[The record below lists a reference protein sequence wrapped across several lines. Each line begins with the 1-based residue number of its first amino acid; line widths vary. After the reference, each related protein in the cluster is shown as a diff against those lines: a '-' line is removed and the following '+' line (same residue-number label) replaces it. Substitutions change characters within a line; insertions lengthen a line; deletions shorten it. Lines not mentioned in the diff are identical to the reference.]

1 MPATSGSY
9 SFNSIKGELIIR
21 KAYELI
27 GMPLSMV
34 TAEQYNSALNI
45 INFILSD
52 WTNSNVNL
60 WTLKLNPVFLTPRQA
75 SYPLPSNITKV
86 FQVFLRGNVRQLNGT
101 PQSNTGDTYDGNGGG
116 IAAYAFDGNPAT
128 RCTQN
133 VQNGNISYDYG
144 EGVTKQISIIGI
156 QSYVSNRPYSLVLE
170 ASQDTIN
177 WFTVFTPPPLYP
189 YKAHVISWFYV
200 SDPIYARAYR
210 IRETGGYTLDIEEL
224 YFNSISQ
231 DTTMS
236 EVSRYEYLTYP
247 NKSQIGRPTIYY
259 VDYQRTP
266 SLYIWQTAAPMYNLI
281 MYSGQSSIE
290 TLENYTQGIDIPA
303 YFYTPL
309 IYGLASM
316 LAAQYAPEKE
326 EGLKIRYQETLS
338 PAVINNTTEVP
349 LKLEVYSD

>member
-9 SFNSIKGELIIR
+9 SFSNIKGELIIR

-60 WTLKLNPVFLTPRQA
+60 WTLKLEPMFLTPGQA
-75 SYPLPSNITKV
+75 SYPLPSNIQKI

-101 PQSNTGDTYDGNGGG
+101 PQSNTANTYDGNGGG

-128 RCTQN
+128 RCRQE
-133 VQNGNISYDYG
+133 VQDGNISYDYG
-144 EGVTKQISIIGI
+144 AGVTKQISIIGI

-177 WFTVFTPPPLYP
+177 WFTVFTCPALYP

-200 SDPIYARAYR
+200 PDPIYARAYR
-210 IRETGGYTLDIEEL
+210 IKETGGYTLDIEEL
-224 YFNSISQ
+224 YFNSTSQ
-231 DTTMS
+231 DTIMS
-236 EVSRYEYLTYP
+236 EVSRYEYLSYP

-266 SLYIWQTAAPMYNLI
+266 SLYIWQTAASMYNLI

-290 TLENYTQGIDIPA
+290 TLENYTQGIDIPS
-303 YFYTPL
+303 YFYMPL
-309 IYGLASM
+309 IYGVAEM
-316 LAAQYAPEKE
+316 LAEQYAPEKT
-326 EGLKIRYQETLS
+326 EGLRAKYQESMTN
-338 PAVINNTTEVP
+338 AVINNTTEVP
-349 LKLEVYSD
+349 LTLEVYGD

>member
-9 SFNSIKGELIIR
+9 SFSNIKAELIIR

-60 WTLKLNPVFLTPRQA
+60 WTLKLNPVFLTPGQA

-86 FQVFLRGNVRQLNGT
+86 FQVFLRSNVRQLNGT
-101 PQSNTGDTYDGNGGG
+101 PQSNSGDTYDGNGGG

-177 WFTVFTPPPLYP
+177 WFTVFTLPPSYP
-189 YKAHVISWFYV
+189 YKAHVISWFYI

-259 VDYQRTP
+259 VDYQRNP
-266 SLYIWQTAAPMYNLI
+266 SLYIWQTPALMYNLI

-290 TLENYTQGIDIPA
+290 TLENYTQSVDIPP

-309 IYGLASM
+309 IYGTAEM
-316 LAAQYAPEKE
+316 LAEQYAPEKT
-326 EGLKIRYQETLS
+326 EGLRVKYQESLAN
-338 PAVINNTTEVP
+338 AVINNTTEVP
-349 LKLEVYSD
+349 LTLEVYSD

>member
-9 SFNSIKGELIIR
+9 SANNIKGELIIR

-60 WTLKLNPVFLTPRQA
+60 WTLKLYPVFLTPGQA

-86 FQVFLRGNVRQLNGT
+86 FQVFLRNNVRQLNGT

-128 RCTQN
+128 RCIQN
-133 VQNGNISYDYG
+133 AQNGNISYDYG
-144 EGVTKQISIIGI
+144 LGVTKQISIIGI

-177 WFTVFTPPPLYP
+177 WFTVFTLPPSYP
-189 YKAHVISWFYV
+189 YQAHVISWFYV

-326 EGLKIRYQETLS
+326 EGLKMRYQETLS

>member
-9 SFNSIKGELIIR
+9 SFDSIKGELIIR

-27 GMPLSMV
+27 GMPLSLV
-34 TAEQYNSALNI
+34 TAEQYDSALKI
-45 INFILSD
+45 VNFILSD

-60 WTLKLNPVFLTPRQA
+60 WTLKLNPVFLTPGQA
-75 SYPLPSNITKV
+75 SYTLPSNIQKV
-86 FQVFLRGNVRQLNGT
+86 FQVFLRCNVRQNFGGT
-101 PQSNTGDTYDGNGGG
+101 PGNDGYGG
-116 IAAYAFDGNPAT
+116 IASYAFDGNLLT
-128 RCTQN
+128 RCSQTQ
-133 VQNGNISYDYG
+133 QNGSISYDYG

-156 QSYVSNRPYSLVLE
+156 QSYVSNRPYSLILE
-170 ASQDTIN
+170 ASQDMIN
-177 WFTVFTPPPLYP
+177 WFTAFTAPPLYP

-200 SDPIYARAYR
+200 PDPIYARGYR

-224 YFNSISQ
+224 YFNSIGQ

-236 EVSRYEYLTYP
+236 EISRYEYLSYP

-259 VDYQRTP
+259 VDYLRTP
-266 SLYIWQTAAPMYNLI
+266 SLYIWQTASVMYNLI

-290 TLENYTQGIDIPA
+290 TLENYTESIDIPP

-326 EGLKIRYQETLS
+326 EGLKMRYQETLN

-349 LKLEVYSD
+349 LKLEVYDN

>member
-60 WTLKLNPVFLTPRQA
+60 WTLKLNPVFLTPGQI

-86 FQVFLRGNVRQLNGT
+86 FQVFLRGNVRQNFGGT
-101 PQSNTGDTYDGNGGG
+101 PNSGVYGGV
-116 IAAYAFDGNPAT
+116 AAYAFDGNPNTA
-128 RCTQN
+128 CTQN
-133 VQNGNISYDYG
+133 QVNGLIGYAYSNPCVIKILGVQ
-144 EGVTKQISIIGI
+144 
-156 QSYVSNRPYSLVLE
+156 SNEDKEYSLTF
-170 ASQDTIN
+170 SGHSSDYQTIYYAKVIPKTLYKKGITQ
-177 WFTVFTPPPLYP
+177 WFLLDDNLALCSY
-189 YKAHVISWFYV
+189 YQIQ
-200 SDPIYARAYR
+200 
-210 IRETGGYTLDIEEL
+210 ETGGTILDISEV
-224 YFNSISQ
+224 YFNNQVQ

-266 SLYIWQTAAPMYNLI
+266 SLYIWQTPSPMYNLI

-290 TLENYTQGIDIPA
+290 TLENYTQGIDIPS

-309 IYGLASM
+309 IYGVASM
-316 LAAQYAPEKE
+316 LAEQYAPDKLES
-326 EGLKIRYQETLS
+326 LKLRYQETLN

-349 LKLEVYSD
+349 LKLEVY

>member
-9 SFNSIKGELIIR
+9 SFDSIKGELIIR

-34 TAEQYNSALNI
+34 TAEQYDSALKI
-45 INFILSD
+45 VNFILSD

-60 WTLKLNPVFLTPRQA
+60 WTLKLKQVFLTPGQA
-75 SYPLPSNITKV
+75 SYILPSNIQKV
-86 FQVFLRGNVRQLNGT
+86 FQVFLRCNARQNFGGT
-101 PQSNTGDTYDGNGGG
+101 PGNDGYGG
-116 IAAYAFDGNPAT
+116 IAAYAFDGNPLT
-128 RCTQN
+128 RCSQTQ
-133 VQNGNISYDYG
+133 QNGSISYDYG
-144 EGVTKQISIIGI
+144 EGVTRQISIIGI
-156 QSYVSNRPYSLVLE
+156 QSYVSNRPYSLILE
-170 ASQDTIN
+170 ASQDMVN
-177 WFTVFTPPPLYP
+177 WFTAFIAPPLYP

-200 SDPIYARAYR
+200 PDPIYARGYR

-224 YFNSISQ
+224 YFNSISR

-236 EVSRYEYLTYP
+236 EVSRYEYLSYP
-247 NKSQIGRPTIYY
+247 NKSLIGRPTIYY

-266 SLYIWQTAAPMYNLI
+266 SLYIWQAPSSMYNLI

-290 TLENYTQGIDIPA
+290 TLENYTQSIDIPP

-316 LAAQYAPEKE
+316 LTAQYAPEKE
-326 EGLKIRYQETLS
+326 EGLKTRYRETLN

-349 LKLEVYSD
+349 LKLEVYGN

>member
-60 WTLKLNPVFLTPRQA
+60 WTLKLNPVFLTPGQA

-86 FQVFLRGNVRQLNGT
+86 FQVFLR
-101 PQSNTGDTYDGNGGG
+101 SNTRQNFGGVPNNGGYG
-116 IAAYAFDGNPAT
+116 GVAASAFDGNPNTA
-128 RCTQN
+128 CTQDQVNGLIGYAYSTPQVIKILGVQSN
-133 VQNGNISYDYG
+133 VDR
-144 EGVTKQISIIGI
+144 E
-156 QSYVSNRPYSLVLE
+156 YSLTFSGQSSDYQTIYYAKAIPKTLYKKGITQWFLLE
-170 ASQDTIN
+170 DNLA
-177 WFTVFTPPPLYP
+177 LCP
-189 YKAHVISWFYV
+189 YYQIE
-200 SDPIYARAYR
+200 
-210 IRETGGYTLDIEEL
+210 ETGGEILNITEL
-224 YFNSISQ
+224 YFNNQLQ

-290 TLENYTQGIDIPA
+290 TLESYTQGIDIPA

-326 EGLKIRYQETLS
+326 EGLKMRYQETLS

>member
-1 MPATSGSY
+1 MPASSGSY

-60 WTLKLNPVFLTPRQA
+60 WTLKLNPVFLTPGQA

-86 FQVFLRGNVRQLNGT
+86 FQVFLRSNVRQNFGGT
-101 PQSNTGDTYDGNGGG
+101 PNNGGYG
-116 IAAYAFDGNPAT
+116 GVAAYAFDGNPNTA
-128 RCTQN
+128 CTQDQVNGLIGYAYSTPQVIKILGVQSN
-133 VQNGNISYDYG
+133 VDR
-144 EGVTKQISIIGI
+144 E
-156 QSYVSNRPYSLVLE
+156 YSLTFSGQSADYQTIYYVQAIPKTSYKKGITQWFLLE
-170 ASQDTIN
+170 DNLA
-177 WFTVFTPPPLYP
+177 LCP
-189 YKAHVISWFYV
+189 YYQIQ
-200 SDPIYARAYR
+200 
-210 IRETGGYTLDIEEL
+210 ETGGAILDISEV
-224 YFNSISQ
+224 YFNNQLQ

-236 EVSRYEYLTYP
+236 EVSRYEYLSYP

-266 SLYIWQTAAPMYNLI
+266 SLYIWQTASLAYNLI

-326 EGLKIRYQETLS
+326 EGLKMRYQETLS

-349 LKLEVYSD
+349 LKLEVYGN

>member
-9 SFNSIKGELIIR
+9 SASNIKGELIIR

-60 WTLKLNPVFLTPRQA
+60 WTLKLNPVFLTPGQA

-86 FQVFLRGNVRQLNGT
+86 FQVFLRSNVRQNFGGA
-101 PQSNTGDTYDGNGGG
+101 PSNDNYGG
-116 IAAYAFDGNPAT
+116 ITANAFDGNPNTA
-128 RCTQN
+128 CTQI
-133 VQNGNISYDYG
+133 QENGLIGYTYSNPKIIKIL
-144 EGVTKQISIIGI
+144 GV
-156 QSYVSNRPYSLVLE
+156 QSYVNAEYSLRFSGKDSE
-170 ASQDTIN
+170 FNTIFSRDISKTLYKKGVTQ
-177 WFTVFTPPPLYP
+177 WFLFDDNLNSCP
-189 YKAHVISWFYV
+189 YYQIQETEGATLNISEV
-200 SDPIYARAYR
+200 
-210 IRETGGYTLDIEEL
+210 
-224 YFNSISQ
+224 YFNNQVQ

-266 SLYIWQTAAPMYNLI
+266 SLYIWQTPSPMYNLI

-290 TLENYTQGIDIPA
+290 TLENYTQGIDIPS

-309 IYGLASM
+309 IYGVASM
-316 LAAQYAPEKE
+316 LAEQYAPDKLES
-326 EGLKIRYQETLS
+326 LKLRYQETLN

-349 LKLEVYSD
+349 LKLEVY

>member
-9 SFNSIKGELIIR
+9 SFSNIKAELIIR

-60 WTLKLNPVFLTPRQA
+60 WTLKLNPVFLTPGQA

-86 FQVFLRGNVRQLNGT
+86 FQVFLRSNVRQNFGGV
-101 PQSNTGDTYDGNGGG
+101 PNNGGYG
-116 IAAYAFDGNPAT
+116 GVAAYAFDGNPNTA
-128 RCTQN
+128 CTQDQVNGLIGYAYSTPQVIKILGVQSN
-133 VQNGNISYDYG
+133 VDR
-144 EGVTKQISIIGI
+144 E
-156 QSYVSNRPYSLVLE
+156 YSLVLE

-177 WFTVFTPPPLYP
+177 WFTVFTLPPSYP
-189 YKAHVISWFYV
+189 YKAHVISWFYI

-326 EGLKIRYQETLS
+326 EGLKMRYQETLS

>member
-60 WTLKLNPVFLTPRQA
+60 WTLKLNPVFLTPGQA
-75 SYPLPSNITKV
+75 SYPLPSNITKI

-128 RCTQN
+128 RCIQN
-133 VQNGNISYDYG
+133 AQNGNISYDYG
-144 EGVTKQISIIGI
+144 EGVIKQISIIGI
-156 QSYVSNRPYSLVLE
+156 QSYVSNHPYSLVLE

-189 YKAHVISWFYV
+189 YQAHVISWFYI

-326 EGLKIRYQETLS
+326 EGLKMRYQETLS

-349 LKLEVYSD
+349 LKLEVYGN